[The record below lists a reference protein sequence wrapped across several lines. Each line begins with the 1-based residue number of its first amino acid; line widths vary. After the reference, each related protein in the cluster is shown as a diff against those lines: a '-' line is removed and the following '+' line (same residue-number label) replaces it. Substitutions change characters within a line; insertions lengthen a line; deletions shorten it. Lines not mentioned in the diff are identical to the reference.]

1 METVRKVNKQK
12 YKDPLY
18 ARRKGSGNY
27 RKHYP
32 FEFKLKCVKLYLEE
46 GFPSSLIEQEVGVN
60 RNNIH
65 RWVNSYREQGEAG
78 LKHFAYRRFGKK
90 LKPSVRKK
98 IVELKKQDSKRGIR
112 RISDILRRIFF
123 LQASPET
130 VRRTLHEEKLIEK
143 PKQKPKRNISKP
155 RFFERSTPNQLWQSD
170 IFMFRLGGKYA
181 YLIAYLDDYSRY
193 ITGIGLFRSQTAEHV
208 IEVYRT
214 AVAEYNPPREML
226 TDNGRQ
232 YTNWRST
239 SRFEAELNKDKV
251 KHIRSQPHH
260 PMTLGKVER
269 FWKSIYEEFLCRAQ
283 FDSFE
288 EARERIIQ
296 WISYYNHKR
305 PHQGIGGLCPADRY
319 FEIATELK
327 KAIQDGI
334 KENVLETALRG
345 QPRSPFYM
353 VGRMDGQSVVLKAE
367 KGKLKLSVDDPEEKN
382 KRELTYDLH
391 KGGDENGKEENDIK
405 APGYDST
412 EQEKPVIELQ
422 CDRESKSGSFNM
434 DREQET
440 VRGVQGAADQ
450 VRDTQLLAEQGHGGD
465 AAGAGT
471 QGEPG
476 ERPGFVN
483 PAPEVPGQ
491 EGACTEEYRHKLNQ
505 ADREASENPEI
516 PNAKECIF
524 NQEMNPERRL
534 VEGDREERSG
544 FSVPQAD
551 RDNTEGS
558 VRRDNSHRGS
568 QTVGYFEKVI
578 LPMGKKRPGR
588 YDEIPGRE
596 LTGPAGERNGSGEGK
611 ADEREPGAETGTGD
625 RQEISSGKEAFPR
638 LGSSEG
644 QR

>member
-1 METVRKVNKQK
+1 MEQVRKIRKRK

-18 ARRKGSGNY
+18 GRKKGSGNY
-27 RKHYP
+27 KKHYP
-32 FEFKLKCVKLYLEE
+32 FDLKLKCVKLFLEE
-46 GFPSSLIEQEVGVN
+46 GFSSSLIEQEVGVD
-60 RNNIH
+60 RNNVY
-65 RWVNSYREQGEAG
+65 RWVKTYRERGENG
-78 LKHFAYRRFGKK
+78 LRQPAHWRTGKK
-90 LKPSVRKK
+90 LEPSIRKK

-112 RISDILRRIFF
+112 RISDILRRIFL

-143 PKQKPKRNISKP
+143 PRQKPKRNISKP
-155 RFFERSTPNQLWQSD
+155 RFFERATPNQMWQSD
-170 IFMFRLGGKYA
+170 IFMFRLGSKYA

-193 ITGIGLFRSQTAEHV
+193 IAGIGLFRSQTAEHV

-214 AVAEYNPPREML
+214 ASAEYNPPKEML

-232 YTNWRST
+232 YTNWRGT

-288 EARERIIQ
+288 EARERIIH
-296 WISYYNHKR
+296 WIAYYNHKR

-327 KAIQDGI
+327 KTIQDGI

-367 KGKLKLSVDDPEEKN
+367 KGKLKLSVDDPDDKN
-382 KRELTYDLH
+382 KKELTYDLH
-391 KGGDENGKEENDIK
+391 KGEDNGKEENNIE
-405 APGYDST
+405 APGSRTT
-412 EQEKPVIELQ
+412 EQENPIIELQ
-422 CDRESKSGSFNM
+422 CDGESKSGAFPM
-434 DREQET
+434 DRDQET
-440 VRGVQGAADQ
+440 VGSLPGAPDQ

-465 AAGAGT
+465 AAGPGA
-471 QGEPG
+471 QGEPR
-476 ERPGFVN
+476 ERTSPF
-483 PAPEVPGQ
+483 APPTEVPGQ
-491 EGACTEEYRHKLNQ
+491 ESGYTEEYRHNFNQ
-505 ADREASENPEI
+505 TDREASENPELQDS
-516 PNAKECIF
+516 KERIF
-524 NQEMNPERRL
+524 NQEIVPERRL
-534 VEGDREERSG
+534 VEDERKEGPGG
-544 FSVPQAD
+544 FIPQAD
-551 RDNTEGS
+551 RDNTESPFRG
-558 VRRDNSHRGS
+558 DNSHPGS
-568 QTVGYFEKVI
+568 QTTGYFEKVI

-596 LTGPAGERNGSGEGK
+596 RPGPAGERDRFGK
-611 ADEREPGAETGTGD
+611 GGDGKENPGVGKGVGN
-625 RQEISSGKEAFPR
+625 RQEIGGSEEAFPR
-638 LGSSEG
+638 LGNPEG
-644 QR
+644 QG

>member
-1 METVRKVNKQK
+1 METVQKVKKRK

-27 RKHYP
+27 KKHYP

-46 GFPSSLIEQEVGVN
+46 GFPSSLIENEIGVDK
-60 RNNIH
+60 NNVH
-65 RWVNSYREQGEAG
+65 RWVKVYKEKGESG
-78 LKHFAYRRFGKK
+78 LKHPAYRRRGRR
-90 LKPSVRKK
+90 LAPSVRKR

-112 RISDILRRIFF
+112 RISDILRRIFL

-143 PKQKPKRNISKP
+143 ADRKSKRNISKP
-155 RFFERSTPNQLWQSD
+155 RFFERSTPNQMWQSD
-170 IFMFRLGGKYA
+170 IFMFRLGSKYA

-251 KHIRSQPHH
+251 KHIKSRPHH

-283 FDSFE
+283 FDNFE

-327 KAIQDGI
+327 QAIQDGI
-334 KENVLETALRG
+334 KDNVLETALRG
-345 QPRSPFYM
+345 HPRSPFYM

-367 KGKLKLSVDDPEEKN
+367 KGKLKLSVDDPDEKN

-391 KGGDENGKEENDIK
+391 KGDENGKEKNAIN
-405 APGYDST
+405 APGYQG

-422 CDRESKSGSFNM
+422 CDREGKSGPLHM
-434 DREQET
+434 DRVQEAI
-440 VRGVQGAADQ
+440 GSMQGASDK
-450 VRDTQLLAEQGHGGD
+450 VCDPQLLAEQGHGRD
-465 AAGAGT
+465 AAGFGAPC
-471 QGEPG
+471 EPG
-476 ERPGFVN
+476 KRPCSVT
-483 PAPEVPGQ
+483 PSPEVPGQ
-491 EGACTEEYRHKLNQ
+491 EDEYTEEHGHNLHQ
-505 ADREASENPEI
+505 VGGEASENTELPYS
-516 PNAKECIF
+516 KECIF
-524 NQEMNPERRL
+524 NQEINSERRSI
-534 VEGDREERSG
+534 EGDREERPGS
-544 FSVPQAD
+544 FIPQAG
-551 RDNTEGS
+551 RDNSEGT
-558 VRRDNSHRGS
+558 VRRDNGQGRSPS
-568 QTVGYFEKVI
+568 AGYFEKVI
-578 LPMGKKRPGR
+578 LPMGKERSGR
-588 YDEIPGRE
+588 DDEVPGRE
-596 LTGPAGERNGSGEGK
+596 SAGPSGEGNLSGEGTVR
-611 ADEREPGAETGTGD
+611 EREPGVEAGVAH
-625 RQEISSGKEAFPR
+625 RQTVGGSEEAVPR
-638 LGSSEG
+638 LGTSESQG
-644 QR
+644 